1 MIEAKTGM
9 IERPKEEQNELDE
22 TYKKLL
28 QDMTE
33 KQQEQFDELLAED
46 VNDPKHKWSKTVDA
60 PEKDGI

>member
-28 QDMTE
+28 
-33 KQQEQFDELLAED
+33 
-46 VNDPKHKWSKTVDA
+46 
-60 PEKDGI
+60 